1 MTVRRTIALNQ
12 PADARAR
19 RAFLSTLTLMRAV
32 ADNAFGNWG
41 QEHIAIAI
49 PKDREK
55 GMEYV
60 RHFVDTV

>member
-1 MTVRRTIALNQ
+1 
-12 PADARAR
+12 
-19 RAFLSTLTLMRAV
+19 MRAV

-49 PKDREK
+49 PKDLEK

-60 RHFVDTV
+60 RHVADTV

>member
-1 MTVRRTIALNQ
+1 
-12 PADARAR
+12 
-19 RAFLSTLTLMRAV
+19 MRAV
-32 ADNAFGNWG
+32 ADDAFGNWG

-60 RHFVDTV
+60 RHFVDTVQANGTLAQAVRRVGLRDVLEVRN